1 MTSEYSIKN
10 AHLALPHLVHYAKMG
25 KTITYGELAE
35 KIGRHHRATRPLLR
49 YIRDEICAA
58 RGLPL
63 ISAIVVNQ
71 KKQLPGARWLAGGT
85 EHLSP
90 DEYKREY
97 EKVRDEVFAC
107 DAWDAL
113 LEELGL
119 SAISKT
125 DDDLDDEGRA
135 YTSYLERRGQ
145 VGEGESHLALKR
157 YVAQNPS
164 MLGLHPGKP
173 GKQEYPFVSGD
184 KCDVVFDLGQNGQ
197 AVAEIKNGE
206 RGELVKG
213 IYQAIKYRALMAAEK
228 GHGEEYPVSAH
239 LVAYNIPGDI
249 VALADKFKIQC
260 HVIPHRLVNT

>member
-1 MTSEYSIKN
+1 MLGY
-10 AHLALPHLVHYAKMG
+10 
-25 KTITYGELAE
+25 
-35 KIGRHHRATRPLLR
+35 TR
-49 YIRDEICAA
+49 DQICAA
-58 RGLPL
+58 RGLPF
-63 ISAIVVNQ
+63 ISAIVVNNDT
-71 KKQLPGARWLAGGT
+71 QLPGPGWLPGGT

-119 SAISKT
+119 SAVPTT
-125 DDDLDDEGRA
+125 DADLDDEGRA
-135 YTSYLERRGQ
+135 YTSYLERRGHG
-145 VGEGESHLALKR
+145 GEGDLHLALKR
-157 YVAQNPS
+157 YVAQNPGV
-164 MLGLHPGKP
+164 LGLHPREP
-173 GKQEYPFVSGD
+173 GQQEYPFVSGD

-213 IYQAIKYRALMAAEK
+213 IYQAIKYRALMVAEK

-239 LVAYNIPGDI
+239 LVAYEIPDDI
-249 VALADKFKIQC
+249 ATLADQFDIR
-260 HVIPHRLVNT
+260 HHIIPHRLVNT